1 MNREAVRVSFSQQ
14 VKKEIMSRDL
24 PRGCCAVAAAYAVA
38 CFGRYFDAKGIV
50 LHTELSAVAHY
61 CKKVL
66 ARAGIEARI
75 TEKGKEGT
83 SLYELSVKDGEQVRR
98 MLKLFGHSGEETALR
113 LIGRNFC
120 CDRCVAAFTATAFLC
135 CGTMTNPEREYNLE
149 FLSNRFHLLKD
160 FDALL
165 CAQGFSPK
173 RTQRKGTN
181 VLYFKASGQI
191 EDILTYMGASN
202 ATLEL
207 INLKVYKDFRNKAN
221 RITNCET
228 ANIEKTVNANQNTLR
243 AIAFLREHGALDAL
257 PEALREAAAL
267 RTEYPDIS
275 LKELSEKFDPPL
287 SKSGL
292 SHRLKKLEQTARRLR
307 EREANA

>member
-1 MNREAVRVSFSQQ
+1 MSFSQQ

-50 LHTELSAVAHY
+50 LHTELSTVAHY
-61 CKKVL
+61 CKRVL
-66 ARAGIEARI
+66 ARAGIEARV

-83 SLYELSVKDGEQVRR
+83 SLYELSVKEDAQVRR
-98 MLKLFGHSGEETALR
+98 MLKLFGHTGEETTLR
-113 LIGRNFC
+113 LNGRNFC

-228 ANIEKTVNANQNTLR
+228 ANIGKTVNANQNSLR
-243 AIAFLREHGALDAL
+243 AIALLKERGALDAL
-257 PEALREAAAL
+257 PEALREAAEL
-267 RTEYPDIS
+267 RTRYPDVS
-275 LKELSEKFDPPL
+275 LKELAEKFDPPL

-292 SHRLKKLEQTARRLR
+292 SHRLKKLEQTAQRLR
-307 EREANA
+307 EREANV

>member
-1 MNREAVRVSFSQQ
+1 MSFSQQ
-14 VKKEIMSRDL
+14 VKKEIMSREL

-38 CFGRYFDAKGIV
+38 CFGKYFDEKGLV
-50 LHTELSAVAHY
+50 LHTEQLSVAQY

-66 ARAGIEARI
+66 ARAGITARI
-75 TEKGKEGT
+75 SERGKEGAVM
-83 SLYELSVKDGEQVRR
+83 YELFVKAPRQVTA
-98 MLKLFGHSGEETALR
+98 MLEEFGHSGTETALR
-113 LIGRNFC
+113 INGSNFH

-135 CGTMTNPEREYNLE
+135 CGTMTNPEKEYNLE
-149 FLSNRFHLLKD
+149 FLSNRYHLLKD

-165 CAQGFSPK
+165 CARGFSPK
-173 RTQRKGTN
+173 RTQRKGIN

-207 INLKVYKDFRNKAN
+207 INLKVYKDFRNRAN

-228 ANIEKTVNANQNTLR
+228 ANIGKTVDANQNTLR
-243 AIAFLREHGALDAL
+243 AIAALEKMGALDSLAQ
-257 PEALREAAAL
+257 PLREAAAL
-267 RTEYPDIS
+267 RKKYPDAS
-275 LKELSEKFDPPL
+275 LKELCGKFDPPL

-292 SHRLKKLEQTARRLR
+292 SHRLKKLEQTAARLS
-307 EREANA
+307 ERNENA